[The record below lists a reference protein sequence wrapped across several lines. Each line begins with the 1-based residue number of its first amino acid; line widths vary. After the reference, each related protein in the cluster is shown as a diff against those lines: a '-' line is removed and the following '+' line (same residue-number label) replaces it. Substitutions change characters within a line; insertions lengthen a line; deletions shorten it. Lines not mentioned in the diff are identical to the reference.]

1 MNIVKRTCA
10 NCAAFNS
17 TPTVNNRSC
26 ENWVFFI
33 DVGAPRTPRRPPG
46 PGDCCSDHQTVEED
60 AARRHKADGTPEFLA
75 AVSACCNLHEE
86 LGSEHPD
93 TLQALALTLSI
104 APNSLL
110 DYVTARQREAG
121 LIPDADRAIQA
132 IQAMGSARDSTS

>member
-46 PGDCCSDHQTVEED
+46 PGDCCSDHLTTDED
-60 AARRHKADGTPEFLA
+60 AARQHRADGTPEFLA
-75 AVSACCNLHEE
+75 AVSACCKIYDA
-86 LGSEHPD
+86 LGSEYPD
-93 TLQALALTLSI
+93 TLQALALALSI

-121 LIPDADRAIQA
+121 FIPDADRAIQA
-132 IQAMGSARDSTS
+132 IQARDAAS